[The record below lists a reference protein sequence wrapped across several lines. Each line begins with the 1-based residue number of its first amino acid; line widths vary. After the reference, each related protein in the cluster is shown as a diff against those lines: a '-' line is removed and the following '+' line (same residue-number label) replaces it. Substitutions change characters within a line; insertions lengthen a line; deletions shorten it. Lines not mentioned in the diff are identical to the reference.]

1 MKEDV
6 VVNHFKNF
14 LQKEKWQIESAIPPA
29 HLSNSAYSYIPD
41 ILAHKGEDILVGEAK
56 GSEGLRE
63 LQTAIG
69 QAITYRHYG
78 ANIIVVIVPEDFGE
92 VAKDILQPINF
103 ADNGKIGLYVVDNS
117 GKVREEIAYKRINLT
132 DPEKKKGKEKLSS
145 LTFIRDL
152 RVNEL
157 KRLIEKIYLLKRK
170 YYSGVELYYTLS
182 QKDKDYIFS
191 DRKTKGNLTKRS
203 FTNTLITTNNIGL
216 TENGK
221 LTPLGISLA
230 LTIRNDSDEKFRLQL
245 LSLLLKK
252 GNYLQILRE
261 LIYYTDIMNYDFNEA
276 LPKVVKKLKKRKLL
290 TERIENIGDYTSR
303 MKQNQ
308 LKWLHELDIITNDNK
323 INWHLVCDA
332 LSI

>member
-6 VVNHFKNF
+6 VVSHFKNY
-14 LQKEKWQIESAIPPA
+14 LQKEKWQIENAIPSA

-78 ANIIVVIVPEDFGE
+78 ANIIVVIVPEDFGN

-103 ADNGKIGLYVVDNS
+103 ADNGKIGLFVVGNS
-117 GKVREEIAYKRINLT
+117 GSVREEIAYKRITLSKS
-132 DPEKKKGKEKLSS
+132 EKEKGKEKLST
-145 LTFIRDL
+145 LAFIRDL
-152 RVNEL
+152 RVQEL

-170 YYSGVELYYTLS
+170 YHSGAELYYTL
-182 QKDKDYIFS
+182 KPRDKDYIFS
-191 DRKTKGNLTKRS
+191 EQSTRGKLTQRS

-230 LTIRNDSDEKFRLQL
+230 LTIRNESEERFQLQL
-245 LSLLLKK
+245 LNLLLKK

-261 LIYYTDIMNYDFNEA
+261 LNFITEKRKISFDRA
-276 LPKVVKKLKKRKLL
+276 LPKVVEKLKKRKLL
-290 TERIENIGDYTSR
+290 TEKIVSIEDYTSR

-308 LKWLHELDIITNDNK
+308 LKWLQELDVITKDNK